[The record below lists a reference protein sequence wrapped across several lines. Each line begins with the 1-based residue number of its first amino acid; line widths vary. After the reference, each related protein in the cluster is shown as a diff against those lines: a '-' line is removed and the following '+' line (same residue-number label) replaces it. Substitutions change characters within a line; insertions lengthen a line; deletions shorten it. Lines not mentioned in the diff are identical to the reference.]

1 MHSSLNFSSANLSFD
16 KRPLRNLSDICKKSC
31 SEDSRGTSALFFV
44 ALAEEAVVTTHS
56 FTEMLRTVSIE
67 DLKLPVM
74 WPLQRIFT
82 FLTWIVSLYLAKIP
96 SFAFMPN
103 FVGA

>member
-56 FTEMLRTVSIE
+56 FTEMLRAVSIE
-67 DLKLPVM
+67 DLINCPLLSRDKGAGALPAPS
-74 WPLQRIFT
+74 PLFSR
-82 FLTWIVSLYLAKIP
+82 LR
-96 SFAFMPN
+96 
-103 FVGA
+103 